1 MALHAIG
8 TADHQNRV
16 VQHLQHTLRL
26 TAKIPVPRC
35 IQQYCLLFAQ
45 REARLLGEDRN
56 PTIALNL
63 VMIQKGV
70 LVIHSALCPR
80 HTGQI

>member
-1 MALHAIG
+1 MTLHAIG

-26 TAKIPVPRC
+26 TAEISMPRR
-35 IQQYCLLFAQ
+35 IQHRHLLLTQHKTCLLCK
-45 REARLLGEDRN
+45 DCN
-56 PTIALNL
+56 PTIAFNL
-63 VMIQKGV
+63 VMIEKGV
-70 LVIHSALCPR
+70 LMIHSALLSR